1 MELSLKAYQEVAAYA
16 VASTTTAANYEMAEL
31 YHTLARDL
39 MASERPKKLSADER
53 EQYDSLLEEQAY
65 PLEEQAI
72 KLHELNSAR
81 TVDGVYDDS
90 VQRSFKVL
98 AEMKPGRYG
107 KVELSTQ
114 IAEQAEAE
122 EATLRTTT
130 EQHADNAVAWSELG
144 VVLRMRGKFSEARAA
159 YEKALSVDPSQ
170 AAAHRNLGV
179 LLDLYL
185 NDPVAALPEFE
196 TYRELSK
203 EDKPVSGWI
212 AELRAR
218 TGIKAPA
225 PPTPAAE
232 AMTPTAAA
240 ETAAPAAAEPAAA
253 TPTKEAGQ

>member
-1 MELSLKAYQEVAAYA
+1 
-16 VASTTTAANYEMAEL
+16 MAEL

-39 MASERPKKLSADER
+39 MASERPKKLSAEER
-53 EQYDSLLEEQAY
+53 EQYDALLEEQAY

-72 KLHELNSAR
+72 KLHELNTAR

-90 VQRSFKVL
+90 VQKSFKVL
-98 AEMKPGRYG
+98 ADMKPGRYG
-107 KVELSTQ
+107 KVELTTQ
-114 IAEQAEAE
+114 IQEQAEAE
-122 EATLRTTT
+122 EATLRATT
-130 EQHADNAVAWSELG
+130 EQQADNAAAWSELG
-144 VVLRMRGKFSEARAA
+144 AVLRMRGKFGEARSA
-159 YEKALSVDPSQ
+159 YERSLGIDPAQ

-196 TYRELSK
+196 KYRELSG

-225 PPTPAAE
+225 AP
-232 AMTPTAAA
+232 
-240 ETAAPAAAEPAAA
+240 APAADAVPATTEPAAA
-253 TPTKEAGQ
+253 TPAAAAPTTEATQ